1 MEQRTFTDTGKNP
14 PVAEDWQNQLNAIC
28 SLILLLFQR
37 LIQMDHASSWRTWS
51 RPEKNCSRQSE
62 RWDLCDQHKLEQPL
76 GCSKLCLEVFQ
87 VLIRMKCSLGLLF
100 SLFICDE
107 HKLET
112 KIQEFAH
119 TASTVGNNFYS
130 MFINLK
136 SEAVSNKLQE

>member
-1 MEQRTFTDTGKNP
+1 MEQRIFTDTGKIP

-28 SLILLLFQR
+28 SLILLLFQK
-37 LIQMDHASSWRTWS
+37 LIQEMDHASSWRTWS

-62 RWDLCDQHKLEQPL
+62 LWDLCNQHKLEQPL
-76 GCSKLCLEVFQ
+76 GCSKLCLEFLQ

-100 SLFICDE
+100 SLFICDK

-119 TASTVGNNFYS
+119 SAGNNFYS